1 MGKRSIQE
9 VANGSSAEE
18 LMTQHIEKRICTAV
32 RMADGTVL
40 NMCVSLRA
48 KAWNRQKHFV
58 LDVELVR
65 DSEDGQSM
73 LWQARQTDSS
83 KVSLVVIIRRDIR
96 SAAS

>member
-1 MGKRSIQE
+1 
-9 VANGSSAEE
+9 
-18 LMTQHIEKRICTAV
+18 MTHQHIEKRICTAV